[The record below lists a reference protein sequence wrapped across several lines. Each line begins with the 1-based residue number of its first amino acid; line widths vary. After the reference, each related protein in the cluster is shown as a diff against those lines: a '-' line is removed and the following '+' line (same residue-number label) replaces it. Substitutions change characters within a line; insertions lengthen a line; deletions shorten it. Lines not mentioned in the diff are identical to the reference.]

1 LARPK
6 YRRLFHAKGWLINLV
21 QKKAASSEKELGYI
35 IGLPADDPEA
45 ELARTKFERVV
56 ERLAKA
62 YPGLREARATIKI
75 DSSRGDRKHYEV
87 EVFILMQKD
96 RATYKEDGW
105 SLPEAFDKVSS
116 RLKRLMTKSESKPA
130 YQRHKTRGERETA
143 NPEELGLG

>member
-1 LARPK
+1 LA
-6 YRRLFHAKGWLINLV
+6 G
-21 QKKAASSEKELGYI
+21 KKAASRERELGYI
-35 IGLPADDPEA
+35 VGLPTEDPES

-56 ERLAKA
+56 ERLVTA
-62 YPGLREARATIKI
+62 YPGLREARATVKI
-75 DSSRGDRKHYEV
+75 DSSKGDRKHFEV

-96 RATYKEDGW
+96 RATFKEDGW

-130 YQRHKTRGERETA
+130 YKRHKSRGERETS

>member
-1 LARPK
+1 MVL
-6 YRRLFHAKGWLINLV
+6 
-21 QKKAASSEKELGYI
+21 KKVTSSEKYRCDI
-35 IGLPADDPEA
+35 IELPADKPEE

-116 RLKRLMTKSESKPA
+116 RLKLLMTKSASKPA

-143 NPEELGLG
+143 NQEELGLG

>member
-1 LARPK
+1 
-6 YRRLFHAKGWLINLV
+6 
-21 QKKAASSEKELGYI
+21 
-35 IGLPADDPEA
+35 LPADDPES

-56 ERLAKA
+56 ERLVMA
-62 YPGLREARATIKI
+62 YPGLREARATVKI
-75 DSSRGDRKHYEV
+75 DSSKGDRKHFEV

-96 RATYKEDGW
+96 RATFKEDGW

-130 YQRHKTRGERETA
+130 YQRHKSRGERETS

>member
-1 LARPK
+1 
-6 YRRLFHAKGWLINLV
+6 LV
-21 QKKAASSEKELGYI
+21 GKKAAGRERELGYI
-35 IGLPADDPEA
+35 VGLPAEDPES

-56 ERLAKA
+56 ERLVMA
-62 YPGLREARATIKI
+62 YPGLREARATVKI
-75 DSSRGDRKHYEV
+75 DSSKGDRKHFEV

-96 RATYKEDGW
+96 RATFKEDGW

-130 YQRHKTRGERETA
+130 YQRHKSRGERETS